1 MDFENEQSE
10 INEKPFHLTKLNIS
24 QQKSPIEIDLSKTEI
39 KNNDNDQNV
48 DENLVEVFELD
59 KFHDYDTYIY
69 KSRFDLSELNLMKTY
84 SQ

>member
-1 MDFENEQSE
+1 MDSENEQNQ

-24 QQKSPIEIDLSKTEI
+24 QQKPPIEIDLGKTEV
-39 KNNDNDQNV
+39 KENVEDQNV

-59 KFHDYDTYIY
+59 KSHDYDMYTY
-69 KSRFDLSELNLMKTY
+69 KSRFDFSELNLKINY

>member
-1 MDFENEQSE
+1 LDFENEQSE